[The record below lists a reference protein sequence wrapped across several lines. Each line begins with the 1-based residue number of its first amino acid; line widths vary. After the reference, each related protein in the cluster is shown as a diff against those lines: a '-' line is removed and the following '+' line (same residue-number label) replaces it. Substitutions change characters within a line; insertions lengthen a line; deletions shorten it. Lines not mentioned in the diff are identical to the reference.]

1 MGKPDV
7 VPYIP
12 IDPNQCT
19 GGGGIISGHVYDD
32 YIYELNLD
40 NITLDPGLTFVNITV
55 EWDVNNQN
63 VWVTDDLT
71 IKFYTHHYSNED
83 FSYIIDK
90 SSPRINGGTG
100 GQAQQITPAE
110 CIYINHIYVDEN
122 GTTSVMYTPE
132 IYSYSMNKKTEM
144 NSSDRRYSLNA
155 ANINWTI
162 FNNGQNDIS
171 GPDVNKFKIIEAK
184 SVIPKE

>member
-12 IDPNQCT
+12 VDPNQCT
-19 GGGGIISGHVYDD
+19 GGGGITSAHVYDD

-40 NITLDPGLTFVNITV
+40 NITLYPGLTFVNITV
-55 EWDVNNQN
+55 EWDVDERN
-63 VWVTDDLT
+63 VWDTSDPT
-71 IKFYTHHYSNED
+71 IKFYTHQYSNED

-90 SSPRINGGTG
+90 SSSHTSGGTG
-100 GQAQQITPAE
+100 DQAQQITAPE
-110 CIYINHIYVDEN
+110 CIYINHVYVDEN

-144 NSSDRRYSLNA
+144 NPSNRRYSLNG

-171 GPDVNKFKIIEAK
+171 GPDVNKFKIIDAK
-184 SVIPKE
+184 SVKEKT